1 MLVLTD
7 AGLAAPRPVV
17 EVVQAVLE
25 AGVRSIQLRDKTATA
40 RELHTQAQA
49 LLALTRRHGALLLV
63 NDRVDVALAAGADGA
78 HLGPNDLSIAG
89 ARQIV
94 PPNFIVGYS
103 CDDPVEARA
112 AMAAGAD
119 YIGCGAVFG
128 TTSKDVGG
136 EAIGLERLDAV
147 AGAVAGPTV
156 AIGGIDDQNV
166 HRVAAT
172 RATGVAVVSSV
183 MAAPDPGA
191 VAGRLVAAFAHRD

>member
-7 AGLAAPRPVV
+7 PGLAAPRSVTEVV
-17 EVVQAVLE
+17 EAVLE
-25 AGVRSIQLRDKTATA
+25 AGVGAIQLRDKTATA
-40 RELHTQAQA
+40 RELHAQAVA
-49 LLALTRRHGALLLV
+49 LLALTRRHDALLFV

-78 HLGPNDLSIAG
+78 HLGPSDLSVAG
-89 ARQIV
+89 ARLVV
-94 PPNFIVGYS
+94 PPHFLLGYS
-103 CDDPVEARA
+103 CDDPVQARA
-112 AMAAGAD
+112 AMADGAD

-147 AGAVAGPTV
+147 ARAVAGPTV
-156 AIGGIDDQNV
+156 AIGGIDDRNV
-166 HRVAAT
+166 HGVVAT

-191 VAGRLVAAFAHRD
+191 TAKRLLAAFAHRD